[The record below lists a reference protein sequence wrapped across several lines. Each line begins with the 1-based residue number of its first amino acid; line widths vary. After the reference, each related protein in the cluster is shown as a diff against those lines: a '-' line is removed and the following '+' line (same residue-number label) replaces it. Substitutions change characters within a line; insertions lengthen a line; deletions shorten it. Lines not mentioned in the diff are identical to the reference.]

1 MADTDFG
8 ALTTEQKTVWSRKLW
23 REAMSRSFL
32 TKFLGKDH
40 NSMIQHVTELT
51 KDERGDSAVM
61 TLVPELVGDGV
72 VGDYE
77 LEGNEEEIKAFD
89 KKIGLDQLR
98 NANRS
103 KGRMAD
109 QRSIVQFRSTSKSVL
124 SNWYADRIDQI
135 AFLTMSGI
143 PYTKF
148 TNGADRPV
156 LATGRNLG
164 DLGFASDVV
173 APSAGRH
180 LRWSDA
186 DGDIAEGDTSLI
198 TSADKLTYEALV
210 RARAYMKEKHVR
222 GIPNSTMPSGDL
234 FHVFVTPSGM
244 ADLRLD
250 PKYRENILY
259 SAPRSKNNE
268 TFTGAITVMSDG
280 FAIHEYNHVFNT
292 KGADASPDGGTTPG
306 DKWGADGSTDG
317 QRVLICGAQ
326 AMGMTDIGL
335 PEWVEDD
342 FDYKNKMGISI
353 SKIMGFLKPQFKTTE
368 GGRALSATEE
378 DFGIC
383 VLDTAL

>member
-40 NSMIQHVTELT
+40 NAMIQHITELT

-124 SNWYADRIDQI
+124 SNWYADRIDQV

-156 LATGRNLG
+156 LATGKNLG
-164 DLGFASDVV
+164 DLAFASDVA

-180 LRWSDA
+180 LRWASA
-186 DGDIAEGDTSLI
+186 TNEILEGDTTAI
-198 TSADKLTYEALV
+198 TADDKLSYEALV
-210 RARAYMKEKHVR
+210 RARAYMKERHVR

-250 PKYRENILY
+250 PKYRENVLY
-259 SAPRSKNNE
+259 SAPRTKNGE
-268 TFTGAITVMSDG
+268 MFTGAVTVMADG
-280 FAIHEYNHVFNT
+280 FAIHEYNHVYHT
-292 KGADASPDGGTTPG
+292 TGAADGS
-306 DKWGADGSTDG
+306 KWGAAGGIDG

-368 GGRALSATEE
+368 GGRALSSTEE

-383 VLDTAL
+383 VLDTAI